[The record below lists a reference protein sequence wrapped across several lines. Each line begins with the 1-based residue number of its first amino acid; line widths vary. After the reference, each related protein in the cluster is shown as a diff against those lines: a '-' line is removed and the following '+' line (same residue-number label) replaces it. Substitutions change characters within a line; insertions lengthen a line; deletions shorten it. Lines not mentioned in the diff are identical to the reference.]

1 MEAPVSLRNFG
12 RCLVRAVLPLSAGH
26 GHGEKWTED
35 SMAPYEGLAA
45 DPRWA
50 WLYDHLA
57 VKEVL
62 SLVVG

>member
-1 MEAPVSLRNFG
+1 
-12 RCLVRAVLPLSAGH
+12 
-26 GHGEKWTED
+26 
-35 SMAPYEGLAA
+35 MAPWEGLAA